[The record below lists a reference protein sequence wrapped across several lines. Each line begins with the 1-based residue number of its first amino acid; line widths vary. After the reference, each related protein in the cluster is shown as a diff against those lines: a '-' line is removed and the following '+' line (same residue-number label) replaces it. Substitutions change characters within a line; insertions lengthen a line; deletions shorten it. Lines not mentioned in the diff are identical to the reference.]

1 MRSWSLSAV
10 VLIAAGCS
18 QSTGVQ
24 QSTLG
29 AHEPHPSLVLG
40 HRDAIDD
47 MEGRK
52 DPAGKPAQVY
62 HGPGGKLY
70 YQDGSA
76 VPFDSV
82 TKQLRDL
89 RTEER
94 ISPIP

>member
-1 MRSWSLSAV
+1 M
-10 VLIAAGCS
+10 IAAGCS
-18 QSTGVQ
+18 QSTGVT

-40 HRDAIDD
+40 HRDVSDD
-47 MEGRK
+47 LQGRK
-52 DPAGKPAQVY
+52 DPSGKPAQIY

-70 YQDGSA
+70 YQDGSP

-82 TKQLRDL
+82 KQQLQDL